1 MYKFKIG
8 DRVIASN
15 VGFNCVTLTGT
26 VVEAQ
31 SAQSA
36 CRSILIFFDKSFSG
50 GHADAY
56 QYSQKYL
63 GLRSWWTLEVDITP
77 VKQPLTLWDICD

>member
-1 MYKFKIG
+1 MINFKVG
-8 DRVIASN
+8 DRVIACN
-15 VGFNCVTLTGT
+15 VGFDTDTLTGT
-26 VVEAQ
+26 VVTTEA
-31 SAQSA
+31 A
-36 CRSILIFFDKSFSG
+36 CMGSILIYFDKSFSG